1 MPVNSQTKLIA
12 VAGFFA
18 VALLPTLAQMQNTK
32 APARQPVAVVSGKPI
47 YDDELAPQM
56 ATQLQQLRNQEYQLK
71 SDALQD
77 LINKRLLDVAAQK
90 KGTTADKIVAE
101 EVDSK
106 VTDPTD
112 AELEAYYLGQNPNT
126 SVPLD
131 DSQKAQLRQ
140 LLKQAKLQVA
150 RQQYTQQLWKDANVG
165 ILLEPPKT
173 EVGYDPSR
181 LRGDPAA
188 PVTIVEFSD
197 FQCPYCRESYP
208 ILKTILAKYPGQV
221 KLAYRDFPLSEIHEQ
236 AHLAAEAARCANE
249 QGKFWQY
256 HDLLFS
262 NPDKLGRPGLLA
274 QAHALKLD
282 DKQFVSCLDSGK
294 YLQAID
300 EDVRAGTT
308 AKVEGTPALFINGV
322 LLTGIQ
328 SESVLE
334 KRINDELTRINLLSE
349 MR

>member
-1 MPVNSQTKLIA
+1 
-12 VAGFFA
+12 
-18 VALLPTLAQMQNTK
+18 
-32 APARQPVAVVSGKPI
+32 
-47 YDDELAPQM
+47 
-56 ATQLQQLRNQEYQLK
+56 
-71 SDALQD
+71 
-77 LINKRLLDVAAQK
+77 
-90 KGTTADKIVAE
+90 
-101 EVDSK
+101 
-106 VTDPTD
+106 
-112 AELEAYYLGQNPNT
+112 
-126 SVPLD
+126 
-131 DSQKAQLRQ
+131 
-140 LLKQAKLQVA
+140 
-150 RQQYTQQLWKDANVG
+150 
-165 ILLEPPKT
+165 
-173 EVGYDPSR
+173 VGYDPSR

-208 ILKTILAKYPGQV
+208 ILKNILAKYPGQV

-274 QAHALKLD
+274 QAHALNLD

-294 YLQAID
+294 YQQAID
-300 EDVRAGTT
+300 EDVHAGTS

-322 LLTGIQ
+322 LLTGMQ

-334 KRINDELTRINLLSE
+334 KRINDELRTINLQRELH
-349 MR
+349 